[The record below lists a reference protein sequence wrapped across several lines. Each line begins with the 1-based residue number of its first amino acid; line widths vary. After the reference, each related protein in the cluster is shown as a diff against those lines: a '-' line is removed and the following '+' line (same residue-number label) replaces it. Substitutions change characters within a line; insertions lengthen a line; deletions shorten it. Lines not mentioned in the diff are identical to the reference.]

1 MSRVLNRL
9 DALKEEL
16 DGIKETEGEAE
27 KITAHVA
34 ALEEIL
40 RRSQKP
46 VRFLALLMGY
56 DGSDDIAESVILD
69 CQDG

>member
-1 MSRVLNRL
+1 MSRRRMVLNRL

-40 RRSQKP
+40 RESQKP
-46 VRFLALLMGY
+46 VRFLALTYGL
-56 DGSDDIAESVILD
+56 
-69 CQDG
+69 